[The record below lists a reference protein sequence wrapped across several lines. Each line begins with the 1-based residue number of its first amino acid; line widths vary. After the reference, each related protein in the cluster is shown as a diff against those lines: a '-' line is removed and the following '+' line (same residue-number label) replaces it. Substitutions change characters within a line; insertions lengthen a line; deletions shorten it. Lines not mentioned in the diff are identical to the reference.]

1 MEEIKNKILEEYKK
15 GNIVVAGIEGLQGM
29 PISEFIKQP
38 VEGMLYDLN
47 RNEAIVLTF
56 LPDPKW
62 INDYAVAQVIRAL
75 KNRIDELEGV
85 SKIDFLDTKIDDCDL
100 SIRTKN
106 VCRMNDFKV
115 IRDLIACS
123 TKDLMTLRFGKRTIK
138 EIQELLSSKGY
149 SFGS

>member
-1 MEEIKNKILEEYKK
+1 VYKKWRIRTPKLSIQHYTLIEKLMLNKPLTPPFFIHVVSGWAFQKLDKMEEIKNKILEEYKK

-85 SKIDFLDTKIDDCDL
+85 S
-100 SIRTKN
+100 
-106 VCRMNDFKV
+106 
-115 IRDLIACS
+115 
-123 TKDLMTLRFGKRTIK
+123 
-138 EIQELLSSKGY
+138 
-149 SFGS
+149 